1 MQRGGQGQTS
11 ARAALVG
18 AALLFVGACTAQ
30 IGQVSG
36 DGGPE
41 GAPPTDGSPPIPDG
55 LTSKS
60 ELLWKSS
67 QSHLSQVHGLA
78 ADGTTLYVSADTG
91 LYLYVLGSTLKTR
104 CSAQSGGT
112 ATPIMAP
119 ATLDSSG
126 NAYFARA
133 AQQCLSSIDSGCN
146 PRWNINGLYYFDCKA
161 ASDTQPLLVA
171 GGSQVVVATAS
182 DGNSDAHIWG
192 VSAADGTEAWHET
205 LPGHSV
211 TRSLAAASDDTIH
224 VGTISGG
231 IGILYTLSPT
241 ATTPTELFKAA
252 ELHAPGL
259 VTSSGSFVIG
269 DWNKNLHAVSSSGTS
284 VWKGS
289 VGGRVVSAPVESSGV
304 ILVAGSLFG
313 IYTHDVQGSGSLWTF
328 KNTKVH
334 FSGVAVDPG
343 GTAYVGSAGDCTGGS
358 SGGCLF
364 AVKGGQMVWAYQ
376 TERPVEATP
385 LVHNG
390 VVIVGDEGGT
400 LYGLKAQ

>member
-1 MQRGGQGQTS
+1 MQRGGHGQTS
-11 ARAALVG
+11 ARAALLG
-18 AALLFVGACTAQ
+18 AALLFGACTAQ
-30 IGQVSG
+30 IGQVTPTEA
-36 DGGPE
+36 GPE
-41 GAPPTDGSPPIPDG
+41 GPPPTDGSTPIPDG
-55 LTSKS
+55 LTSKA

-67 QSHLSQVHGLA
+67 QSHLSQIHGLA

-91 LYLYVLGSTLKTR
+91 LYLYVLGSTLQTR
-104 CSAQSGGT
+104 CSAPSGGT

-161 ASDTQPLLVA
+161 ASDTQPALVS
-171 GGSQVVVATAS
+171 GGSQVVVATAA
-182 DGNSDAHIWG
+182 DGSSDAHIWG
-192 VSAADGTEAWHET
+192 VSASDGTEAWHET
-205 LPGHSV
+205 LSSHTV
-211 TRSLAAASDDTIH
+211 TRSLAAASDDTIY

-259 VTSSGSFVIG
+259 VTTSGAFVIG

-328 KNTKVH
+328 KNNKVH
-334 FSGVAVDPG
+334 FSGVAVDSG

-364 AVKGGQMVWAYQ
+364 AVKGGQMVWAYP

-390 VVIVGDEGGT
+390 VVIVGDEGGS